1 MVATP
6 INVVM
11 GDFLGGMSW
20 VVPAFQLFR
29 TGVVKASWGL
39 QNIQLHKHGQIW
51 SISQAFQVVRHYL
64 GIDGDHL
71 GIITWTISRSILFSF
86 RLSSLNE

>member
-29 TGVVKASWGL
+29 TGVVKAS
-39 QNIQLHKHGQIW
+39 
-51 SISQAFQVVRHYL
+51 
-64 GIDGDHL
+64 
-71 GIITWTISRSILFSF
+71 
-86 RLSSLNE
+86 